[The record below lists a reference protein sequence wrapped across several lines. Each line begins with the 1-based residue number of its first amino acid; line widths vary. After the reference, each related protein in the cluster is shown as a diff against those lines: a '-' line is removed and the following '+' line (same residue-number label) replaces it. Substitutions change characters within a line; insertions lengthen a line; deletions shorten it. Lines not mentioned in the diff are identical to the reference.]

1 MELAMREYLELN
13 YKLQFDYSFLAAQPK
28 SRRAKKSVNQ
38 KKYRSRAFAR
48 MDRICGI

>member
-1 MELAMREYLELN
+1 MREYEVFN
-13 YKLQFDYSFLAAQPK
+13 YEYKMDYSFLAAQPK